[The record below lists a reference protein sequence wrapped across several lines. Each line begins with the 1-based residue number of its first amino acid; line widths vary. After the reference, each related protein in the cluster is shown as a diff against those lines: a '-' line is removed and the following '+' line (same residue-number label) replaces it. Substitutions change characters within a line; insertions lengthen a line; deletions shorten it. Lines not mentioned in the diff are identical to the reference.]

1 MAAVG
6 QAEVAELWARL
17 GQPDH
22 TVVLDVAATLDVD
35 FSQVRA
41 AAGQVH
47 QAFVVN
53 VDAAY
58 VWGKKGAV
66 FIPKSKL
73 LLYYSKPAAEKYTGS
88 PYNVLVRAPTLSTKK
103 NI

>member
-58 VWGKKGAV
+58 VWGKNVVKSYCKCIFLKELF
-66 FIPKSKL
+66 FIFKPK
-73 LLYYSKPAAEKYTGS
+73 
-88 PYNVLVRAPTLSTKK
+88 
-103 NI
+103 